1 MWGCVVC
8 GVCVG
13 GWVSVCGGGG
23 GGLVWVAM
31 WGETVHPFQRRCY
44 SVKSHAAIQLSYP
57 TQQPRS
63 TIADYNTTQLR
74 RRLHSSTPP
83 WPLDTGVQSLA
94 IDTTPLT
101 WPRGPFASK
110 TPPLPAR
117 RLASGDETSDSFGE
131 NSYILPKIDT
141 FTCQGPFLQGHCP
154 DGQVPALT
162 NETLHQLHLWIF
174 LIAIFHV
181 ICSLVMI
188 LLAEWR
194 LRWWRRWQTDDEVQ
208 RLSSRGDPEA
218 TADAGLHRSSH
229 GSGRLSRAASS
240 VKELEL
246 TRSASG
252 RVAGPALFE
261 PGPEP
266 PAEQPANSDVAS
278 HDAALYEP
286 QPARLRRSFFP
297 RLFGGWQRR
306 FVRRDTRLE
315 GAYPFLVEAIICVT
329 YAFHPVMVGRQEFLF
344 LRGSYIATH
353 QVQGPLDFVTLAR
366 QGLELDAAGL
376 VGLSIEMWLLVI
388 ILVLCSGVVGWVG
401 SLFALLGAVGALI
414 INVSLTARIRFRI
427 RGGKA
432 NRFDERRSWWRGGEM
447 LTAAGIRLITFLCSL
462 IFSTDVL
469 FVWQFGTGGCYFTR
483 EIYIFGFTAVVPWWG
498 TFVQAIIVL
507 AWLGLVSL
515 PAYSLLRR
523 DAPYD
528 VAQRLGGDVSLFQTK
543 VRGTRTCTSGGNCLC
558 AKQRSGIS
566 TRRVQILSYASNP
579 PPQDASH
586 EPKTVTAARALS
598 TLVTRVAASTVLR
611 GEARSNPATDRANLD
626 AERVRLEAWAKTLEA
641 RERALGDAGAAING
655 SVATQNPET

>member
-1 MWGCVVC
+1 M
-8 GVCVG
+8 VG
-13 GWVSVCGGGG
+13 GL
-23 GGLVWVAM
+23 LVWVTM
-31 WGETVHPFQRRCY
+31 WGETVHPLQPRCHP
-44 SVKSHAAIQLSYP
+44 VTSHTAIQLSYP

-63 TIADYNTTQLR
+63 TIADFSNTTQSR
-74 RRLHSSTPP
+74 RRLQSAAPTWS
-83 WPLDTGVQSLA
+83 LDTGVQSLA
-94 IDTTPLT
+94 IDAAPLT

-117 RLASGDETSDSFGE
+117 RLASGDETSDTFGE

-194 LRWWRRWQTDDEVQ
+194 LRWWRRWQTEDEVQ
-208 RLSSRGDPEA
+208 RPSVCVDPEA

-252 RVAGPALFE
+252 RVAGPTIAE
-261 PGPEP
+261 PEPEP
-266 PAEQPANSDVAS
+266 PAEQPANGDVAS

-286 QPARLRRSFFP
+286 ARPRRSFFP

-315 GAYPFLVEAIICVT
+315 GAYPLLVEAIICVT

-401 SLFALLGAVGALI
+401 SLFALLGAIGALI

-432 NRFDERRSWWRGGEM
+432 NRFDERRPWWRGGEM

-483 EIYIFGFTAVVPWWG
+483 DIYIFGFTAVVPWWG

-543 VRGTRTCTSGGNCLC
+543 ARGNQEM
-558 AKQRSGIS
+558 QR
-566 TRRVQILSYASNP
+566 
-579 PPQDASH
+579 
-586 EPKTVTAARALS
+586 
-598 TLVTRVAASTVLR
+598 
-611 GEARSNPATDRANLD
+611 
-626 AERVRLEAWAKTLEA
+626 
-641 RERALGDAGAAING
+641 
-655 SVATQNPET
+655 